1 MKMNN
6 VTTDNKWK
14 QFKYGNEVPDKVLS
28 ENFDWLEEKTD
39 GFFVYR
45 KSWYH
50 VSEFMNV
57 PDTETFKG
65 WDGYSSDSAFSG
77 VLIKISKD
85 GEEYKIGTFNS

>member
-1 MKMNN
+1 
-6 VTTDNKWK
+6 
-14 QFKYGNEVPDKVLS
+14 
-28 ENFDWLEEKTD
+28 
-39 GFFVYR
+39 
-45 KSWYH
+45 
-50 VSEFMNV
+50 MNV